1 MIQSGSM
8 EMVMLKNVLCA
19 RCDKRIPVDSQGFA
33 MLDCE
38 CMYDLRNRSSSE
50 TEADP
55 KRQVEATPE
64 RAQVQGICR

>member
-19 RCDKRIPVDSQGFA
+19 RCDKRIPVDSHGFA

-38 CMYDLRNRSSSE
+38 CMYEVRIANRQEPGRDRESLGESRVYGV
-50 TEADP
+50 DN
-55 KRQVEATPE
+55 RQA
-64 RAQVQGICR
+64 G